1 MPIYDDLANCFVCG
15 GKTPPDESLV
25 IYSRKGK
32 DPDRPH
38 YPFLEFHEPAPGTI
52 TQKIKI
58 LKLERIFRC

>member
-38 YPFLEFHEPAPGTI
+38 YPFLEFHEPAPG
-52 TQKIKI
+52 KSAK
-58 LKLERIFRC
+58 FSD